1 MKTRDFRK
9 QLMATQRM
17 QTKMTNNLT
26 KVIKNANNLRNHDI
40 LRVTVKKTADLK
52 KKEQHAGNFVCNDP
66 RTTEKPEIVFKSTNP
81 VPRDREWW
89 IDSGASQHMTP
100 DKRGIANYCTFE
112 SPLKLNL
119 ADDSVLRFYGKGDVH
134 LSVSNGT
141 ENVNIVLNDVLYVPK
156 LQNKLFSL
164 P

>member
-17 QTKMTNNLT
+17 QTTMINNLT
-26 KVIKNANNLRNHDI
+26 KVIKNATNLRKI
-40 LRVTVKKTADLK
+40 LRVTVKKKADLK

-66 RTTEKPEIVFKSTNP
+66 RNTEKPEIVFKSTNP
-81 VPRDREWW
+81 VPRDTEWW

-112 SPLKLNL
+112 FSLKLNL
-119 ADDSVLRFYGKGDVH
+119 ADDSVLRFYGKEDVP

-141 ENVNIVLNDVLYVPK
+141 ENVNIVLNDVLYLPK